1 MNKVHKIVALSG
13 SATAVTLYT
22 ATGETI
28 LIRTNEKAIHAV
40 CSDIIP
46 ALERGETPLYAEPVS
61 DNPFSSYQKES
72 KLVKFFAIA
81 KDKVKALL
89 NIQEDIQEN
98 RADLSVLTKYLE
110 EHATPASD
118 PKAFLSRDFKKD
130 ISLDVMEQRKEED
143 DDTDTTDTVV
153 ALVKESTPIVGA
165 ETMQKQIMQHS
176 ADNSTEAVDAFFLR
190 LANKIKCGH
199 TPKDLLRFME
209 VADLPLAKD
218 GTILAYKVLRRREDA
233 FVDCHTQKITQWVG
247 SIVEMP
253 AELVDPN
260 RNQDC
265 SHGIHIAN
273 RRYIRDFG
281 GDVCVLCSIAPE
293 DVIAVPAYSRFK
305 MRVRKYHILD
315 LLTPTEYSLLK
326 GGKPI
331 TDCADGVERLR
342 RARNLE
348 YPAATTHVQLLVPTV
363 AKATDF
369 NVTDLNPVTEPVMPV
384 TDIEPETTVLPAN
397 SLDSVA
403 EGKVTPVSV
412 TDMVKVQRG
421 ASQFKELFPITTT
434 EAALRA
440 IELKRRYKKSWKA
453 LGVLDEDAKK
463 IEKLAKG

>member
-1 MNKVHKIVALSG
+1 MSKVHKIVALSG
-13 SATAVTLYT
+13 SAAAVTLYT

-28 LIRTNEKAIHAV
+28 LIRTDEKAIHVV

-46 ALERGETPLYAEPVS
+46 ALERGETPLYSEPVS
-61 DNPFSSYQKES
+61 DNPFISYQKES

-98 RADLSVLTKYLE
+98 RADLSALTKYLE

-118 PKAFLSRDFKKD
+118 PKAFLNRDFKKD
-130 ISLDVMEQRKEED
+130 ISLDVMEHQKED
-143 DDTDTTDTVV
+143 DIDTADTVV

-190 LANKIKCGH
+190 LANKINGGH
-199 TPKDLLRFME
+199 APTDLLRFME

-218 GTILAYKVLRRREDA
+218 GTILAYKVLRRQGDA
-233 FVDCHTQKITQWVG
+233 FVDCHTKKITQWVG

-253 AELVDPN
+253 AALVDPN

-315 LLTPTEYSLLK
+315 LLTPTEYALLK

-363 AKATDF
+363 AKLEDF
-369 NVTDLNPVTEPVMPV
+369 TVTGLKPVTEPATPV
-384 TDIEPETTVLPAN
+384 TYIEPETAVLPAN
-397 SLDSVA
+397 SLDSVT

-412 TDMVKVQRG
+412 TDMVKVQRRV
-421 ASQFKELFPITTT
+421 SQFKELFPITTT

-440 IELKRRYKKSWKA
+440 IELKRKYKKSWKA
-453 LGVLDEDAKK
+453 LGVSDKEAEK
-463 IEKLAKG
+463 IEKLVKG

>member
-1 MNKVHKIVALSG
+1 MSKVHKIVALSG
-13 SATAVTLYT
+13 SAVAVTLYT

-28 LIRTNEKAIHAV
+28 LIRTDEKAIHVV

-46 ALERGETPLYAEPVS
+46 ALERGETPLYSEPVS
-61 DNPFSSYQKES
+61 DNPFISYQKES

-98 RADLSVLTKYLE
+98 RTDLSALTKYLE

-130 ISLDVMEQRKEED
+130 ISLDVMEHQKED
-143 DDTDTTDTVV
+143 DIDTADTVV

-176 ADNSTEAVDAFFLR
+176 TDNSTEAVDAFFLR
-190 LANKIKCGH
+190 LANKINGGH
-199 TPKDLLRFME
+199 APADLLRFME

-218 GTILAYKVLRRREDA
+218 GTILAYKVLRRRENA

-253 AELVDPN
+253 AALVDPN

-326 GGKPI
+326 DGKPI

-363 AKATDF
+363 AKVEDF
-369 NVTDLNPVTEPVMPV
+369 TVTKLKPVTEPAIPV
-384 TDIEPETTVLPAN
+384 ADTEPETTVLPAN
-397 SLDSVA
+397 SLDSVT

-412 TDMVKVQRG
+412 TDMVKVQRR
-421 ASQFKELFPITTT
+421 ASQFKELFPITNT

-440 IELKRRYKKSWKA
+440 IELKRKYKKSWKA
-453 LGVLDEDAKK
+453 LGVSDKEAKE

>member
-22 ATGETI
+22 AAGETI
-28 LIRTNEKAIHAV
+28 LIRTDEKAIHVV
-40 CSDIIP
+40 CKDIIP
-46 ALERGETPLYAEPVS
+46 ALERGETPLYVEPVN

-98 RADLSVLTKYLE
+98 RANLSVLTKYLE

-130 ISLDVMEQRKEED
+130 ISLDVMEQRKED
-143 DDTDTTDTVV
+143 DDTDTADTVV
-153 ALVKESTPIVGA
+153 ALVNEVTPIIGA

-176 ADNSTEAVDAFFLR
+176 ADNSTEAVDAFFQR

-218 GTILAYKVLRRREDA
+218 GTILAYKVLRSREGA

-253 AELVDPN
+253 ATLVDPN

-273 RRYIRDFG
+273 RRYIRDFR

-315 LLTPTEYSLLK
+315 LLTPIEYNLLK

-331 TDCADGVERLR
+331 TDCADGKERLR

-363 AKATDF
+363 AKIGDF
-369 NVTDLNPVTEPVMPV
+369 TVTGLKPVTEPAIPV
-384 TDIEPETTVLPAN
+384 ADTEPETTVLPAN

-421 ASQFKELFPITTT
+421 ASQFKELFPVTTT

>member
-1 MNKVHKIVALSG
+1 MSKVHKIVALSG
-13 SATAVTLYT
+13 SAVAVTLYT

-28 LIRTNEKAIHAV
+28 LIRTDEKAIHVV

-46 ALERGETPLYAEPVS
+46 ALERGETPLYSEPVS
-61 DNPFSSYQKES
+61 DNPFISYQKES

-98 RADLSVLTKYLE
+98 RADLSALTKYLE

-130 ISLDVMEQRKEED
+130 ISLDVMEHQKED
-143 DDTDTTDTVV
+143 DIDTADTVV

-190 LANKIKCGH
+190 LANKINGGH
-199 TPKDLLRFME
+199 TPTDLLRFME

-253 AELVDPN
+253 ATLVDPN
-260 RNQDC
+260 RNRDC

-315 LLTPTEYSLLK
+315 LLTTTEYSLLK
-326 GGKPI
+326 DGKPI

-363 AKATDF
+363 AKAGDF
-369 NVTDLNPVTEPVMPV
+369 TVTELKPVTEPAIPV
-384 TDIEPETTVLPAN
+384 ADTEPETTVLPAN
-397 SLDSVA
+397 SLDSA
-403 EGKVTPVSV
+403 TEDKVTPVSV
-412 TDMVKVQRG
+412 TDMVKVQRR

-440 IELKRRYKKSWKA
+440 IELKRKYKKSWKA
-453 LGVLDEDAKK
+453 LGVSDKEAMK